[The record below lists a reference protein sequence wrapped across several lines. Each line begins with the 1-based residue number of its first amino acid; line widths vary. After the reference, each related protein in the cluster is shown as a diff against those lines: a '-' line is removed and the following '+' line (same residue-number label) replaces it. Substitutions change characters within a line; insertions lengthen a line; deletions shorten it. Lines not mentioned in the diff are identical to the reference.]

1 MKNLKEIDS
10 LKNILTNAESSR
22 SGDAKKYEEEK
33 VQFEQT
39 LKNAHENELARFQEK
54 IKEVEISKESLCR
67 EFDSKE
73 ATLRKEIQDLNQQIE
88 SIKLVGNDLENNLKE
103 VHSNLDES
111 HKNELNSLHR
121 QIEELTLSSENLRQ
135 EFNLLKD
142 KEISFKKEIEQLH
155 LENLNS
161 NENIKKLVSQR
172 DELEKS
178 KENSTKQLEMRN
190 NEFDNIVLE
199 KDHLNKQLVE
209 LQSLNAQIQ

>member
-22 SGDAKKYEEEK
+22 SDDAKKYEEEK

-54 IKEVEISKESLCR
+54 LKEAEIYKEGLCR

-73 ATLRKEIQDLNQQIE
+73 ATLRKELQDLNQQIE
-88 SIKLVGNDLENNLKE
+88 SIKLVNNDLENNLKE
-103 VHSNLDES
+103 AHSNLDES
-111 HKNELNSLHR
+111 HKNELSSLHR
-121 QIEELTLSSENLRQ
+121 QIEERTLLNENLSK

-155 LENLNS
+155 LENLNT
-161 NENIKKLVSQR
+161 NENI
-172 DELEKS
+172 
-178 KENSTKQLEMRN
+178 
-190 NEFDNIVLE
+190 NEIGW
-199 KDHLNKQLVE
+199 NK
-209 LQSLNAQIQ
+209 I